1 MFRWTGLVGG
11 TQEEV
16 GCSDLKETRYFS
28 IKLRLR
34 TNICLKDRDCFN
46 NMRILGQKSKV
57 GLEPKKKKNEEIV
70 KITFTPDRDLD
81 DYLRSKNLLE
91 EKQKKVKEPK
101 NEEEKKE
108 AERRRALNIA
118 ALLSWNPDEPL
129 TSESSDSQCNGLEC
143 HNEIE
148 MNQNTR
154 DADEKCSKYNNNE
167 MTEVEIEAA
176 YEDLCAEMS
185 QEYVGD
191 KGKGS
196 FWPNSLQNKF
206 SRVRNIDAEF
216 SKMEREE
223 ERRTMAQN
231 LVDDEFT
238 RMEDQTKLTRMEEQ
252 TKFTRME
259 EQTKLMRMEEQTKL
273 TKMEEQTKLIM
284 MEEQTDFTVM
294 EKQTEFKRM
303 EEQEDEEW
311 SPSSPTEEWI
321 GVVVQEVR

>member
-1 MFRWTGLVGG
+1 MFRWTGLVGR

-34 TNICLKDRDCFN
+34 TNICLKGRECFN

-91 EKQKKVKEPK
+91 EKQKKVEEPK

-118 ALLSWNPDEPL
+118 ALLSWNPDEPIVEPL
-129 TSESSDSQCNGLEC
+129 TTESSDSQCNSLEC

-223 ERRTMAQN
+223 ERKTMAQN
-231 LVDDEFT
+231 LVEY
-238 RMEDQTKLTRMEEQ
+238 ELTRMEEQ
-252 TKFTRME
+252 TKI
-259 EQTKLMRMEEQTKL
+259 MEEQTKL
-273 TKMEEQTKLIM
+273 TRIEE
-284 MEEQTDFTVM
+284 
-294 EKQTEFKRM
+294 QTEFKRM